1 MNSISAVSNKKMF
14 LSLTAMGL
22 LGVLTTLLMPIP
34 ESINIP
40 LSPEMIKLVG
50 FIQSSI
56 FVMIAVGAGLYCAP
70 KLGLKAPVLEA
81 WLKGENVVEA
91 FRPQLK
97 PALIGG
103 LAGGVLIV
111 VLAVLMQPLLPAE
124 FIEKGAELA
133 KDMPVLARFFYG
145 GITEEILMRWFM
157 MSVIAFV
164 PYKLFQKGQG
174 TPKAAFIW
182 FGIVVAALLFGA
194 GHLPMVY
201 TLVAEPDAI
210 LMGYIIGLNMLFGLI
225 GGWLF
230 YKKGLEAAIL
240 AHMMAHVVML
250 MAS

>member
-1 MNSISAVSNKKMF
+1 MNSNSAVSNKKMF

-22 LGVLTTLLMPIP
+22 LGVLTTLLMPLPQGID
-34 ESINIP
+34 IP

-50 FIQSSI
+50 FIQSSV

-81 WLKGENVVEA
+81 WLKGESPMQA
-91 FRPQLK
+91 FWPQVK
-97 PALIGG
+97 PALLGG
-103 LAGGVLIV
+103 VAGGVVIV
-111 VLAVLMQPLLPAE
+111 VLSALMLPVLPAE

-145 GITEEILMRWFM
+145 GITEEILLRWFM
-157 MSVIAFV
+157 MSVVAFV
-164 PYKLFQKGQG
+164 PYKLLQKGQG
-174 TPKAAFIW
+174 TPKAGFIW
-182 FGIVVAALLFGA
+182 FGIVIAAFLFGA

-201 TLVAEPDAI
+201 SIVEQPNMTLI
-210 LMGYIIGLNMLFGLI
+210 GYIIGLNMVFGLI

-240 AHMMAHVVML
+240 AHMMVHVVML
-250 MAS
+250 AAS